1 MEAKE
6 EITITNNVDELP
18 ILAGRIEELA
28 EKWELPMPLTMNLN
42 LVLEEAVSN
51 VIFYAFNDQEKHEI
65 NITFNIESN
74 VLTIEITDDGIAFD
88 PTLRKQP
95 DLTLP
100 AEERPIG
107 GLGIF
112 LISKIMD
119 TVKYSR
125 HNNNNILTL
134 IKNI

>member
-1 MEAKE
+1 MGTKE
-6 EITITNNVDELP
+6 KIVITNNVEELP
-18 ILAGRIEELA
+18 VMAAKVEELA
-28 EKWELPMPLTMNLN
+28 EKWELPVPLTMNLN

-51 VIFYAFNDQEKHEI
+51 VIFYGFNDKEKHEI
-65 NITFNIESN
+65 DITFTLDDKILS
-74 VLTIEITDDGIAFD
+74 IEIKDDGIPFD

-95 DLTLP
+95 DIDLP

-119 TVKYSR
+119 TVNYKR
-125 HNNNNILTL
+125 VNNQNILTL
-134 IKNI
+134 LKNI

>member
-1 MEAKE
+1 MGGKE
-6 EITITNNVDELP
+6 NIVITNNVDELP

-28 EKWELPMPLTMNLN
+28 EKWELSIPLTMNLN

-51 VIFYAFNDQEKHEI
+51 VIFYAFKDKEKHEI
-65 NITFNIESN
+65 NISISLEENN
-74 VLTIEITDDGIAFD
+74 LTIEISDEGIPFD
-88 PTLRKQP
+88 PTLRNKP
-95 DLTLP
+95 DLSLP

-112 LISKIMD
+112 LITKIMD
-119 TVKYSR
+119 SVNYKR
-125 HNNNNILTL
+125 LNNKNILTL